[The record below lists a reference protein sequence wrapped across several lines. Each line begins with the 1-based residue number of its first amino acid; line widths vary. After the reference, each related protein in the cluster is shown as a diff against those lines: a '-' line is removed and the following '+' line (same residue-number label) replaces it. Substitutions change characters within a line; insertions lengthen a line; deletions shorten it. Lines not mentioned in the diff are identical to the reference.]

1 MTATGISG
9 AGPGGVLRMTRVQD
23 RPARVLELSD
33 AGEPS
38 GSWTGL
44 ARSDDGLTAGAD
56 VNTTTPASAAGL
68 RPARRP
74 GLGRPAAWPP
84 GTPSCS
90 RPPLRAFDRGRA
102 EAAERFSQQARTLW
116 SQAQAA
122 SCAALPNLQ
131 HTGLTRFCP
140 VTPAAL
146 SRGLVRAPLR
156 AVRRPEPSTSTN
168 RYCDLTTRVSARAQ
182 EPCPYGS
189 GNQTVLA
196 SVTVMAG
203 RHSVSS
209 RPGRPHNG
217 TPMWLH
223 VCMTPIAYADASD

>member
-74 GLGRPAAWPP
+74 GLGRTRRPGRPARPAVP
-84 GTPSCS
+84 GHLSAP
-90 RPPLRAFDRGRA
+90 FDRGRA

-140 VTPAAL
+140 VKPAAL

-156 AVRRPEPSTSTN
+156 AVRRPEPSTSTI
-168 RYCDLTTRVSARAQ
+168 V
-182 EPCPYGS
+182 
-189 GNQTVLA
+189 
-196 SVTVMAG
+196 
-203 RHSVSS
+203 
-209 RPGRPHNG
+209 
-217 TPMWLH
+217 
-223 VCMTPIAYADASD
+223 IAT